1 MNDAWKPML
10 ERADGKFFVGR
21 LARAMFLL
29 LLLVC
34 ASVTPLALTPTTVT
48 GRRTLGFLSFDLDD
62 TLFPT
67 SQVVNDANHRMIEHM
82 REYGFADASI
92 PAFLDATRSIRQS
105 LDRPIKYTDLR
116 KRAIEMELKRLT
128 GSDLEAPAGLPEL
141 VETCY
146 QVWET
151 ERHAAA
157 ERYLFIDAISTL
169 ESIRHQYPGTCI
181 AAITNGKGNPLL
193 MPNTVATYFDFC
205 VSGEDDNVF
214 PNRKPHAG
222 IYHVALEKY
231 RTLYPHH
238 DENSHV
244 WCHVGDCLANDVGAS
259 AECGAYAV
267 WLCPEEQG
275 PEFAAS
281 RLGLSNQQNQ
291 PSWSTASQTDSQERS
306 MRAEIAKEKIA
317 KRITRLSELSD
328 AVNELVSASV
338 FENVTAA

>member
-1 MNDAWKPML
+1 ML
-10 ERADGKFFVGR
+10 ERVDGNFLAGR
-21 LARAMFLL
+21 LTWAGFLL
-29 LLLVC
+29 LSLMC
-34 ASVTPLALTPTTVT
+34 APVTPLSLTPTTTVT

-67 SQVVNDANHRMIEHM
+67 SQVVNDANHRMIQHM
-82 REYGFADASI
+82 REGGFSGATI
-92 PAFLDATRSIRQS
+92 TAFLDATRSIRQS
-105 LDRPIKYTDLR
+105 LDRPITYTNLR
-116 KRAIEMELKRLT
+116 KQAIEMELKRLA
-128 GSDLEAPAGLPEL
+128 GFDLAAPAADLPEL
-141 VETCY
+141 VEMCY

-157 ERYLFIDAISTL
+157 ERHLLNDAISTL
-169 ESIRHQYPGTCI
+169 ECIRQQYPSACI

-193 MPNTVATYFDFC
+193 MPNTLAPYFDFC

-267 WLCPEEQG
+267 WLCPENQSAEL
-275 PEFAAS
+275 AAT
-281 RLGLSNQQNQ
+281 RLGLSNQLNQ
-291 PSWSTASQTDSQERS
+291 PSWSSASQTDIQERS

-317 KRITRLSELSD
+317 KRIRRLSELHD
-328 AVNELVSASV
+328 AVNELVSAGV
-338 FENVTAA
+338 LENVTAA